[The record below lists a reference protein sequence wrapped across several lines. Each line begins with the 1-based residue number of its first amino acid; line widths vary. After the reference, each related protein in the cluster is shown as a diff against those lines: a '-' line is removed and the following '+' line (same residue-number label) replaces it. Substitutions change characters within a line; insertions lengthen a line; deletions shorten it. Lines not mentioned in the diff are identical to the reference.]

1 MISLVEKVIDAA
13 LRVPRA
19 RRTRRELAR
28 LGEVEGAEP
37 KWLWGALLDTLNDDL
52 TSDERAWIE
61 RIEGMRQELR
71 SSSTSVTR
79 MDYGARDPGHRLSDE
94 MMNRGAAVTAT
105 IGEICQTASNP
116 YRAALLLFKL
126 IRAFK
131 PQTCLELGTSLGIT
145 AAYQAAALTLNGA
158 GQLVTL
164 EGADT
169 IASLAA
175 QHLRGLGLTNVTV
188 VVGRFQDTLE
198 GVLRDHRPIDFA
210 FVDGHHDGPAT
221 LRYFQQ
227 IHPALSPWALVVFDD
242 IDWSPGMREAWKTIT
257 EHSAV
262 TMAIDLAAM
271 GVCVIDQSHARRPL
285 VRWSIL

>member
-1 MISLVEKVIDAA
+1 MISLMEKVVRAA
-13 LRVPRA
+13 LRVPRV
-19 RRTRRELAR
+19 RRTRRELAH
-28 LGEVEGAEP
+28 LGAEGTEP
-37 KWLWGALLDTLNDDL
+37 KWLWAALLDTLNNDIP
-52 TSDERAWIE
+52 SEERAWIE
-61 RIEGMRQELR
+61 RIEGMRRELR

-79 MDYGARDPGHRLSDE
+79 MDYGARDPSHRLSDE
-94 MMNRGAAVTAT
+94 MMNQGATVTAT
-105 IGEICQTASNP
+105 IGEICRTASNP
-116 YRAALLLFKL
+116 YRPALLLFKL
-126 IRAFK
+126 IRAFQ
-131 PQTCLELGTSLGIT
+131 PRVCLELGTSLGIT

-175 QHLRGLGLTNVTV
+175 QHLRGLGLTNVNV

-198 GVLRDHRPIDFA
+198 DVLRDYCPIDFA

-227 IHPALSPWALVVFDD
+227 IRVALSPQALVVFDD
-242 IDWSPGMREAWKTIT
+242 IHWSAGMQQAWETIV

-262 TMAIDLAAM
+262 TMAIDLAGM
-271 GVCVIDQSHARRPL
+271 GVCVIDRTRARRPV
-285 VRWSIL
+285 VRWSVL